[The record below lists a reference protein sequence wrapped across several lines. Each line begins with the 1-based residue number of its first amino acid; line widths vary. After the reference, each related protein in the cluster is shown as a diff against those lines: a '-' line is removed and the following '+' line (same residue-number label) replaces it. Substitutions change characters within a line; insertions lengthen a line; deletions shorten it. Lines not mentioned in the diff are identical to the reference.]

1 MKELKYYKT
10 KNNKIPFLDWLNKL
24 KDKLII
30 KKIFSR
36 LISILAGILGDH
48 HSVGEGV
55 QELRFRNWIRIYY
68 GEEKQTIIILLLG
81 GNKGSQQKDIEL
93 AKQYWKEHKNN
104 FGGN

>member
-36 LISILAGILGDH
+36 LINVLAGNLGDH

-55 QELRFRNWIRIYY
+55 
-68 GEEKQTIIILLLG
+68 
-81 GNKGSQQKDIEL
+81 
-93 AKQYWKEHKNN
+93 
-104 FGGN
+104 